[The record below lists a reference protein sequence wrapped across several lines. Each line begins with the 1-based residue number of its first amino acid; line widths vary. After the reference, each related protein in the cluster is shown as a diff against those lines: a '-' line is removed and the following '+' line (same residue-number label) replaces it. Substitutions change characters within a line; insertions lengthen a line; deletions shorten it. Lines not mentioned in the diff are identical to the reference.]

1 MPNRPITEEPNGGS
15 PAGTNHSEDTAT
27 MSVHDSEDTTRVTTE
42 EGKITESR
50 KVTEVS
56 DKLYGERSAYEV
68 AVEKET
74 RFGSRRNRNLI
85 IVALVALVGIVAVYA
100 IFLRGSNQPALST
113 EVKVNT
119 EEAGGEHAGEG
130 EEVMLTPE
138 ALAAA
143 GIEIEGV
150 TQRPAVALVKVTG
163 TVETNQQQTQQ
174 ASPLVSGRVER
185 VNVGQGDLV
194 RAGAVLAL
202 ISSPEVAEMHGKL
215 REAETRLRL
224 AERTFQRV
232 QRAENRVGVIQAK
245 AKLDEAEA
253 TLRRTRRL
261 IELGAGAGKD
271 LVAAE
276 AGFKTAKAE
285 YDYQNN
291 ISVNREVQQAQAE
304 VETAR
309 VDVGHLRQS
318 LRTLGDP
325 ATGARDSHTTD
336 ISLVTLRSPV
346 SGTVVERLVNAGAGV
361 QAGAPMFTIANISTV
376 WVIANVPEAQ
386 VGKIHVGTPAE
397 VRSAALGDGAMAGR
411 VNYIDPRLNE
421 ETRTARVRIEMANPG
436 ERLKAGMF
444 VEVGFQAGTGAATE
458 QELVVPSTAVQR
470 IENRSVVFI
479 PKDDEPGAFE
489 VREVELGGEVE
500 GYHRV
505 VSGLKLGDKVV
516 TKGSFTLKTQ
526 KLKGE
531 MGEHGH

>member
-1 MPNRPITEEPNGGS
+1 MSDQFKTNDPNSRREYELTKETEILP
-15 PAGTNHSEDTAT
+15 
-27 MSVHDSEDTTRVTTE
+27 
-42 EGKITESR
+42 
-50 KVTEVS
+50 
-56 DKLYGERSAYEV
+56 GERSAYEV
-68 AVEKET
+68 ASEKSS
-74 RFGSRRNRNLI
+74 RFGSPRNRNLAI
-85 IVALVALVGIVAVYA
+85 LAVVVMFAIVAVLA
-100 IFLRGSNQPALST
+100 IVLWARDDSPKAT
-113 EVKVNT
+113 EVRVNT
-119 EEAGGEHAGEG
+119 ETASQEGEHAD
-130 EEVMLTPE
+130 EEVKLSPE
-138 ALAAA
+138 ALVAA

-150 TQRPAVALVKVTG
+150 TQRPAVALIKVTG

-174 ASPLVSGRVER
+174 ASPLVSGRIER
-185 VNVGQGDLV
+185 VNVSQGDVV
-194 RAGAVLAL
+194 RAGAVLAI

-215 REAETRLRL
+215 RESETRLRL
-224 AERTFQRV
+224 AERTLQRV
-232 QRAENRVGVIQAK
+232 QRPENRVALIQAK

-276 AGFKTAKAE
+276 AAHKAAKAE

-291 ISVNREVQQAQAE
+291 ISVNREVQQAHAE

-318 LRTLGDP
+318 LQTLGDP
-325 ATGARDSHTTD
+325 VATGSRDDHTTN
-336 ISLVTLRSPV
+336 ISLVALRAPV
-346 SGTVVERLVNAGAGV
+346 SGTVVERLVNAGVGI
-361 QAGAPMFTIANISTV
+361 QAGSPLFTIANISTV
-376 WVIANVPEAQ
+376 WIIANVPEAQ
-386 VGKIHVGTPAE
+386 VGKVRVGTPAE
-397 VRSAALGDGAMAGR
+397 VRSAALDNAAMAGR

-444 VEVGFQAGTGAATE
+444 VEVGFQAGTGAASE
-458 QELVVPSTAVQR
+458 EELVVPSTAVQR

-479 PKDDEPGAFE
+479 PKDEEPGAFE
-489 VREVELGGEVE
+489 VREVELGGEVS

-505 VSGLKLGDKVV
+505 ISGLKLGDKVV

-526 KLKGE
+526 KMKGE